1 MCAGS
6 IPDEDDDQ
14 LRHAPHRGTPPRS
27 TLNTSH
33 RLGPPGGTPV
43 DVEQGII
50 RVERETGVNRLA
62 LLTTILVH

>member
-14 LRHAPHRGTPPRS
+14 LKHTPHRGTSPRG
-27 TLNTSH
+27 TLGAPH
-33 RLGPPGGTPV
+33 RALPGGMPV

-62 LLTTILVH
+62 LLTTTLVD